1 MVITI
6 TGLLLL
12 VFLAG
17 LTGPYIFF
25 TILLGFLAT
34 YAVLTLTEEEEK
46 GKNAAKKEKTPDEKE
61 TSFAVEN
68 EKEISRGNDL
78 KAEDPDNEAKGKE
91 PETDLG
97 KEKAD

>member
-1 MVITI
+1 MITI

-34 YAVLTLTEEEEK
+34 YAVLTLTEGEGK
-46 GKNAAKKEKTPDEKE
+46 GENPAGKEKTPEEKE
-61 TSFAVEN
+61 TSFAIEI

-78 KAEDPDNEAKGKE
+78 KAEDPDNEAKEKE
-91 PETDLG
+91 PETELG

>member
-1 MVITI
+1 MITI

-34 YAVLTLTEEEEK
+34 YAVLALTEEEEK
-46 GKNAAKKEKTPDEKE
+46 GANPVKKEKTPEEKE

-78 KAEDPDNEAKGKE
+78 KAEDPDNGAKDRE
-91 PETDLG
+91 PETELG